1 MSIRVVASDFHILI
15 EIVVQSHLVARMLQH
30 RAYQAFGQTVNVPT
44 RFDITGQQPQERG
57 NGWIFMLGIGT
68 GHNDFIVA
76 KLDSELAASM
86 GTKRLPDGLG
96 QGGLPSELTLDFW

>member
-1 MSIRVVASDFHILI
+1 M
-15 EIVVQSHLVARMLQH
+15 ARMLQH

-76 KLDSELAASM
+76 KLDGELAASM

-96 QGGLPSELTLDFW
+96 QGGLPSEFTLDFW

>member
-96 QGGLPSELTLDFW
+96 QGGLPSEFTLDFW